1 MKKRVLI
8 VLALMLSLSVNAQE
22 YAISPLKMNI
32 LYMGVEN
39 PLKIVVENHSC
50 DSILISSNV
59 RLKRRVGCEYFA
71 IPGNISVATFNLSVI
86 KNKDTIRIGSSQ
98 FRVHKIPDPVVTV
111 GGRRDGVM
119 PKPVLFSEPG
129 IKAEQNDFIFDA
141 EFKVKSYSVVI
152 VRGDEQIFSND
163 YDGNRFPAE
172 LKSQFR
178 NLNYGDTVRFE
189 NVVATGP
196 EGLDRELASV
206 SYKIR

>member
-1 MKKRVLI
+1 MI
-8 VLALMLSLSVNAQE
+8 VLTLMLTLPDYAQE
-22 YAISPLKMNI
+22 FAISPLKMNI

-39 PLKIVVENHSC
+39 PLKIVVENHDC

-59 RLKRRVGCEYFA
+59 RLKRIVGCEYYA

-86 KNKDTIRIGSSQ
+86 KNNDTIRIGRSQ
-98 FRVHKIPDPVVTV
+98 FRVHRIPDPVVTV
-111 GGRRDGVM
+111 GGRRDGEM
-119 PKPVLFSEPG
+119 PRLVLLSEPG
-129 IKAEQNDFIFDA
+129 LRTEQDDFIFDA

-152 VRGDEQIFSND
+152 IRDDEKIFSD
-163 YDGNRFPAE
+163 DFDGNRFPEE

-196 EGLDRELASV
+196 EGLDRELASA
-206 SYKIR
+206 SFQIK